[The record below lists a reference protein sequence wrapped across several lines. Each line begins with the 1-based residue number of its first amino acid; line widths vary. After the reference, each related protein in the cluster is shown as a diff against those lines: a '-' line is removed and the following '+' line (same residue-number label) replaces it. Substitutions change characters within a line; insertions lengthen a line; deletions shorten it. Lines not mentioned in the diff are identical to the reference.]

1 MKISQRMKGKI
12 LSEAR
17 YGMRCVI
24 AVKLRSMSYVCG
36 SLMGVTE
43 TIKEMMSRHTIWL
56 VRHLGAFWEWCSSIV
71 SVSSQLSSLL
81 PLSIFGFKRGNQDL
95 QKKL

>member
-56 VRHLGAFWEWCSSIV
+56 VRHLGAFWEWCCPDVCASSPHSSI
-71 SVSSQLSSLL
+71 L
-81 PLSIFGFKRGNQDL
+81 PLPNFGFL
-95 QKKL
+95 AW